1 MGGAK
6 IVTKEDWESEER
18 NVQFDEECF
27 NLNKFWSCIGET
39 SVFGFDSTWSRNN
52 LLFSTGPGNQI
63 RAKETTMAT
72 CTFPIIRAASLIS
85 ISITSEREISGWL
98 KRNAMGNGT
107 LMIAKNP
114 LNSLPMSYGRR
125 VHELKDLVDR
135 KTNLRSGDGT
145 IL

>member
-114 LNSLPMSYGRR
+114 LNSLTMSYGRR
-125 VHELKDLVDR
+125 VHELEDLVDR
-135 KTNLRSGDGT
+135 KTNLKSGDGT